1 MPRRSPVALALLL
14 AATAAAAAQPARSLR
29 DHPRVTDAIGL
40 LDVWTDAQVAY
51 QQIPGASMA
60 VVHDQDL
67 LWSAG
72 YGLANRERGT
82 KATAQTVYSI
92 CSISKLFTS
101 IGVMQLRDAGRLRL
115 DDPVG
120 RHLPWFAIRDAYPD
134 APPVTVEGLLTHSSG
149 LPRESDSPYWSAP
162 DFQFPTHD
170 EIVRRLA
177 EQEELYPAQTYFQY
191 SNLGLTLAGEI
202 VAAVSGEPYDRY
214 VRDRILTPL
223 GLASTT
229 PEIPASLHG
238 TRMAVG
244 YSARQRDGTRQ
255 TLPVF
260 QGRGIAPAMAFAST
274 VEDLG
279 RFASW
284 QFRVLHHGAA
294 EVLGRNT
301 LREMQRVHWVDPDWE
316 TTWGLGFVVY
326 QQDDETF
333 VGHGGSCPG
342 YRSNLQIQTDHRVAA
357 IFAANANGVDPGA
370 FTRRAYE
377 ILAPALAA
385 AADTAQE
392 GTPPN
397 AEFAKYVGAYSEMPW
412 GGEVAVIPWKG
423 GIAMVYL
430 PTDDPLG
437 DLMELKHVRD
447 HTFRRVRKDKTLGE
461 EIRFD
466 VGPDGRATRVWQH
479 SNFSPRIR

>member
-1 MPRRSPVALALLL
+1 MLRSIRALAALLL
-14 AATAAAAAQPARSLR
+14 ASSVAAQERPLR
-29 DHPRVTDAIGL
+29 AHPSVRDALGL
-40 LDVWTDAQVAY
+40 LEVWADAEVAY
-51 QQIPGASMA
+51 QQIPGASLA
-60 VVHDQDL
+60 VIHDQEL

-72 YGLANRERGT
+72 FGLANRETGVR
-82 KATAQTVYSI
+82 ATAQTIYSI

-101 IGVMQLRDAGRLRL
+101 IGVMQLRDAGKVRL
-115 DDPVG
+115 DDPVA
-120 RHLPWFAIRDAYPD
+120 RHLPWFSIKDRYPD

-149 LPRESDSPYWSAP
+149 LPRESDTPYWSAP
-162 DFQFPTHD
+162 DFRFPTHD
-170 EIVRRLA
+170 EIVQRLA
-177 EQEELYPAQTYFQY
+177 EQEELYPAQAYFQY

-202 VAAVSGEPYDRY
+202 VAAVSGQPYDRY
-214 VRDRILTPL
+214 IRDRILTPV

-229 PEIPASLHG
+229 PEIPVSLHG

-244 YSARQRDGTRQ
+244 YSGTTRAGTRE

-284 QFRVLHHGAA
+284 QFRVLHHGATD
-294 EVLGRNT
+294 VLSRNT

-316 TTWGLGFVVY
+316 TTRGLGFVAY
-326 QQDDETF
+326 KQGDKTF

-342 YRSNLQIQTDHRVAA
+342 YRSNIQIQADERVATV
-357 IFAANANGVDPGA
+357 FAANASGVNAGA
-370 FTRRAYE
+370 FTQQAYK
-377 ILAPALAA
+377 IMAPALEAA
-385 AADTAQE
+385 QDTTKPGAA
-392 GTPPN
+392 PN
-397 AEFAKYVGAYSEMPW
+397 PDFAKYVGAYSEMPW

-423 GIAMVYL
+423 GLAMLFL
-430 PTDDPLG
+430 PTDDPMAQL
-437 DLMELKHVRD
+437 LELKHVGD
-447 HTFRRVRKDKTLGE
+447 HTFRRVRKDKALGE

-479 SNFSPRIR
+479 SNFSPRMP

>member
-1 MPRRSPVALALLL
+1 MLRSIPALAALLL
-14 AATAAAAAQPARSLR
+14 ASSVAAQDRPLR
-29 DHPRVTDAIGL
+29 AHPSVQDALGL
-40 LDVWTDAQVAY
+40 LEVWADAQVAY
-51 QQIPGASMA
+51 QQIPGASLA
-60 VVHDQDL
+60 VVHDQEL

-72 YGLANRERGT
+72 FGLANRETGVR
-82 KATAQTVYSI
+82 ATAQTIYSI

-101 IGVMQLRDAGRLRL
+101 IGVMQLRDAGKVRL
-115 DDPVG
+115 DDPVA
-120 RHLPWFAIRDAYPD
+120 RHLPWFSIKDRYPD

-149 LPRESDSPYWSAP
+149 LPRESDTPYWSAP
-162 DFQFPTHD
+162 DFRFPTHD
-170 EIVRRLA
+170 EIVQRLA
-177 EQEELYPAQTYFQY
+177 EQEELYPAQAYFQY

-202 VAAVSGEPYDRY
+202 VATVSGTPYDQY

-244 YSARQRDGTRQ
+244 YSAMTRVGTRQ

-284 QFRVLHHGAA
+284 QFRVLHHGATD
-294 EVLGRNT
+294 VLSRNT
-301 LREMQRVHWVDPDWE
+301 LREMQRVHWTDPDWE

-326 QQDDETF
+326 KEGTKTF

-342 YRSNLQIQTDHRVAA
+342 YRSNLQIQPDGRVATV
-357 IFAANANGVDPGA
+357 FAANASGVNPGA

-377 ILAPALAA
+377 IIAPALEAA
-385 AADTAQE
+385 KDTTKAGAAPNPDFANTSARTARC
-392 GTPPN
+392 P
-397 AEFAKYVGAYSEMPW
+397 GA
-412 GGEVAVIPWKG
+412 A
-423 GIAMVYL
+423 
-430 PTDDPLG
+430 
-437 DLMELKHVRD
+437 R
-447 HTFRRVRKDKTLGE
+447 
-461 EIRFD
+461 
-466 VGPDGRATRVWQH
+466 
-479 SNFSPRIR
+479 SP

>member
-1 MPRRSPVALALLL
+1 MPRCTLAIAALLL
-14 AATAAAAAQPARSLR
+14 ASPATAQPQRSLR
-29 DHPRVTDAIGL
+29 ADPRVQDAIGL

-51 QQIPGASMA
+51 QQIPGASIA
-60 VVHDQDL
+60 VVYDQEL
-67 LWSAG
+67 VWSAG
-72 YGLANRERGT
+72 FGLANREQRT
-82 KATAQTVYSI
+82 PATPQTIYSI

-101 IGVMQLRDAGRLRL
+101 ISVMQLRDAGKLRL
-115 DDPVG
+115 DDPVAT
-120 RHLPWFAIRDAYPD
+120 RLSWFTIRDAYPD
-134 APPVTVEGLLTHSSG
+134 APPVTIEGLLTHSSG
-149 LPRESDSPYWSAP
+149 LPRESDTPYWSAP
-162 DFQFPTHD
+162 DFRFPTHD
-170 EIVRRLA
+170 DVVRRLA

-191 SNLGLTLAGEI
+191 SNLGLALAGEI

-214 VRDRILTPL
+214 VRDRILIPL
-223 GLASTT
+223 ALTSTT
-229 PEIPASLHG
+229 PEIPAAVHG

-244 YSARQRDGTRQ
+244 YSAMTRSGARE

-260 QGRGIAPAMAFAST
+260 QGRGMAPAMGFAST

-284 QFRVLHHGAA
+284 QFRVLHHGATQ
-294 EVLGRNT
+294 VLSRNT

-316 TTWGLGFVVY
+316 TTWGLGFVAY
-326 QQDDETF
+326 RQGDKTF

-342 YRSNLQIQTDHRVAA
+342 YRSSLQMQTDDRIAT
-357 IFAANANGVDPGA
+357 IFAANANGVNPGA
-370 FTRRAYE
+370 FTRRAYD
-377 ILAPALAA
+377 IMAPALAA
-385 AADTAQE
+385 AQDTSRR

-397 AEFAKYVGAYSEMPW
+397 ADFARYVGAYSEIPW
-412 GGEVAVIPWKG
+412 GGEVAVLPWKG
-423 GIAMVYL
+423 GLAMLYL

-447 HTFRRVRKDKTLGE
+447 HTFRRVRKDKALGE

-466 VGPDGRATRVWQH
+466 VGPDGRVTRVWQH

>member
-1 MPRRSPVALALLL
+1 MLRSTFAVAALLL
-14 AATAAAAAQPARSLR
+14 ASTAAAQQRPLR
-29 DHPRVTDAIGL
+29 AHPRVQEAIGL
-40 LDVWTDAQVAY
+40 LAVWTDAQVAY

-60 VVHDQDL
+60 VVHDQEL
-67 LWSAG
+67 VWSAG
-72 YGLANRERGT
+72 FGLANRERRVE
-82 KATAQTVYSI
+82 ATPQTIYSI

-101 IGVMQLRDAGRLRL
+101 IGVLQLRDAGQVRL
-115 DDPVG
+115 DDPVA
-120 RHLPWFAIRDAYPD
+120 RHLSWFTIRDAYPD
-134 APPVTVEGLLTHSSG
+134 APPVTIEGLLTHSSG
-149 LPRESDSPYWSAP
+149 LPRESDTPYWSAP
-162 DFQFPTHD
+162 DFRFPTHD
-170 EIVRRLA
+170 EIVRRLP
-177 EQEELYPAQTYFQY
+177 EQEELYPAQTYHQY

-202 VAAVSGEPYDRY
+202 VAAVSGQPYEGY

-244 YSARQRDGTRQ
+244 YSATTRAGTREP
-255 TLPVF
+255 LPVF

-284 QFRVLHHGAA
+284 QFRVLHHGAD
-294 EVLGRNT
+294 EVLSRNT

-316 TTWGLGFVVY
+316 TTWGLGFVVF
-326 QQDDETF
+326 QQGDRTF
-333 VGHGGSCPG
+333 VGHGGNCPG
-342 YRSNLQIQTDHRVAA
+342 YRSNLQMQTDDRIAA
-357 IFAANANGVDPGA
+357 IFAANANGVNPGA
-370 FTRRAYE
+370 FTRRAHE
-377 ILAPALAA
+377 IMAPAVAA
-385 AADTAQE
+385 AKDTSHA

-412 GGEVAVIPWKG
+412 GGEVAVLPWKG
-423 GIAMVYL
+423 SLAMLYL

-437 DLMELKHVRD
+437 DLTELKHVRD
-447 HTFRRVRKDKTLGE
+447 HTFRRIRKDKALGE
-461 EIRFD
+461 EIRFE